1 MNEKYLA
8 NNRVWI
14 YNSNEPDILYIS
26 IVQDNRKRKG
36 VMKLTEANRLYKDRV
51 FKFIFGNPENKEWTL
66 SLYNAVNG
74 SNYSNPDDIQFNT
87 IEDAVYMSMKN
98 DVSFIILDE
107 MNLWE
112 HQSSFNPNMPMR
124 FLTYGTQLYEKYTAT
139 SGYYKFSRKLQR
151 LPKPHCICFY
161 NGTEEQPEQQ
171 VLKLSDAFG
180 GEGDIEVKVKMLNVN
195 YGKNRALMETC
206 QPLREYAWLV
216 DRVREHQRVMQNL
229 EAAVDASIDEMPDS
243 FVIRT
248 LIEAHRAGVKKMFL
262 TEYDEEKMKEQERK
276 EAFADGVDAGVAEA
290 NERVAADMLKKKY
303 PLDAIKDISRLSEAH
318 IRKLAKSLGVV
329 VL

>member
-1 MNEKYLA
+1 MNEKHLA
-8 NNRVWI
+8 NNGVWI
-14 YNSNEPDILYIS
+14 YNRNEPDILYIS

-124 FLTYGTQLYEKYTAT
+124 FLTYGTQLYKSSLQQAGIISSAESFNVYRNRIVSVFTT
-139 SGYYKFSRKLQR
+139 EPRSSR
-151 LPKPHCICFY
+151 
-161 NGTEEQPEQQ
+161 
-171 VLKLSDAFG
+171 S
-180 GEGDIEVKVKMLNVN
+180 
-195 YGKNRALMETC
+195 
-206 QPLREYAWLV
+206 
-216 DRVREHQRVMQNL
+216 
-229 EAAVDASIDEMPDS
+229 S
-243 FVIRT
+243 
-248 LIEAHRAGVKKMFL
+248 
-262 TEYDEEKMKEQERK
+262 
-276 EAFADGVDAGVAEA
+276 
-290 NERVAADMLKKKY
+290 
-303 PLDAIKDISRLSEAH
+303 
-318 IRKLAKSLGVV
+318 KS
-329 VL
+329 

>member
-1 MNEKYLA
+1 
-8 NNRVWI
+8 
-14 YNSNEPDILYIS
+14 
-26 IVQDNRKRKG
+26 
-36 VMKLTEANRLYKDRV
+36 
-51 FKFIFGNPENKEWTL
+51 
-66 SLYNAVNG
+66 
-74 SNYSNPDDIQFNT
+74 
-87 IEDAVYMSMKN
+87 MKN

-195 YGKNRALMETC
+195 YGKNRALLETC

-216 DRVREHQRVMQNL
+216 DRVREHQRVLQNL

-248 LIEAHRAGVKKMFL
+248 LIEAHRAEVKKMFL

>member
-1 MNEKYLA
+1 MNEKHLA
-8 NNRVWI
+8 NNGVWI
-14 YNSNEPDILYIS
+14 YNRNEPDILYIS

-161 NGTEEQPEQQ
+161 NGTKEQPEQQ

-195 YGKNRALMETC
+195 YGKNRALLETC

-216 DRVREHQRVMQNL
+216 DRVRDHQRVMQNL

>member
-1 MNEKYLA
+1 MITLA
-8 NNRVWI
+8 ETGTNRE
-14 YNSNEPDILYIS
+14 YRD
-26 IVQDNRKRKG
+26 
-36 VMKLTEANRLYKDRV
+36 RL
-51 FKFIFGNPENKEWTL
+51 FKFIFGNPQNKEWTL

-74 SNYSNPDDIQFNT
+74 SHYTDASAIKLNT
-87 IEDAVYMSMKN
+87 IENAVYMSMKN
-98 DVSFIILDE
+98 DVSFLIDNTMSFYE
-107 MNLWE
+107 Q
-112 HQSSFNPNMPMR
+112 QSTFNPNMPMR

>member
-74 SNYSNPDDIQFNT
+74 SNYRNPDDIQFNT

-195 YGKNRALMETC
+195 YGKNRALLETC

-216 DRVREHQRVMQNL
+216 DRVREHQRVLQNL

>member
-1 MNEKYLA
+1 M
-8 NNRVWI
+8 
-14 YNSNEPDILYIS
+14 
-26 IVQDNRKRKG
+26 
-36 VMKLTEANRLYKDRV
+36 TEANRLYKDRV

-74 SNYSNPDDIQFNT
+74 SNYRNPDDIQFNT

-161 NGTEEQPEQQ
+161 NGTEEQPEKQ

-195 YGKNRALMETC
+195 YGKNRALLETC

-216 DRVREHQRVMQNL
+216 DRVREHQRVLQNL

>member
-26 IVQDNRKRKG
+26 IVQDNRNRKG

-124 FLTYGTQLYEKYTAT
+124 FLTYGTQLYEKFTAT

-171 VLKLSDAFG
+171 ILKLSNAFG
-180 GEGDIEVKVKMLNVN
+180 GEGDIEVKVKMFNVN

>member
-1 MNEKYLA
+1 MNEKHLA
-8 NNRVWI
+8 NNGVWI
-14 YNSNEPDILYIS
+14 YNRNEPDILYIS

-124 FLTYGTQLYEKYTAT
+124 FLTYGTQLYEKFTAT

>member
-1 MNEKYLA
+1 MNEKHLA
-8 NNRVWI
+8 NNGVWI
-14 YNSNEPDILYIS
+14 YNRNEPDILYIS

-74 SNYSNPDDIQFNT
+74 SNYRNPDDIQFNT

-161 NGTEEQPEQQ
+161 NGTKEQPEQQ

>member
-1 MNEKYLA
+1 M
-8 NNRVWI
+8 
-14 YNSNEPDILYIS
+14 
-26 IVQDNRKRKG
+26 
-36 VMKLTEANRLYKDRV
+36 TEANRLYKDRV

-74 SNYSNPDDIQFNT
+74 SNYRNPDDIQFNT

-161 NGTEEQPEQQ
+161 NGTKEQPEQQ

-195 YGKNRALMETC
+195 YGKNRALLETC

-216 DRVREHQRVMQNL
+216 DRVREHQRVLQNL

>member
-26 IVQDNRKRKG
+26 IVQDNRNRKG

-171 VLKLSDAFG
+171 ILKLSDAFG

-195 YGKNRALMETC
+195 YGKNRALLETC

>member
-1 MNEKYLA
+1 M
-8 NNRVWI
+8 
-14 YNSNEPDILYIS
+14 
-26 IVQDNRKRKG
+26 
-36 VMKLTEANRLYKDRV
+36 TEANRLYKDRV

-74 SNYSNPDDIQFNT
+74 SNYRNPDDIQFNT

-124 FLTYGTQLYEKYTAT
+124 FLTYGTQLYEKFTAT

-195 YGKNRALMETC
+195 YGKNRALLETC

>member
-1 MNEKYLA
+1 MNEKHLA
-8 NNRVWI
+8 NNGVWI
-14 YNSNEPDILYIS
+14 YNRNEPDILYIS

-216 DRVREHQRVMQNL
+216 DRVREHQRVLQNL

-243 FVIRT
+243 CVIRT

>member
-26 IVQDNRKRKG
+26 IVQDNRNRKG

-74 SNYSNPDDIQFNT
+74 SNYRNPDDIQFNT

-171 VLKLSDAFG
+171 ILKLSDAFG

-195 YGKNRALMETC
+195 YGKNRALLETC

-216 DRVREHQRVMQNL
+216 DRVREHQRVLQNL

>member
-26 IVQDNRKRKG
+26 IVQDNRNRKG

-74 SNYSNPDDIQFNT
+74 SNYRNPDDIQFNT

-161 NGTEEQPEQQ
+161 NGIEEQPEQQ
-171 VLKLSDAFG
+171 ILKLSDAFG

>member
-26 IVQDNRKRKG
+26 IVQDNRNRKG

-124 FLTYGTQLYEKYTAT
+124 FLTYGTQLYEKFTAT

-195 YGKNRALMETC
+195 YGKNRALLETC

-216 DRVREHQRVMQNL
+216 DRVRDHQRVMQNL

>member
-26 IVQDNRKRKG
+26 IVQDNRNRKG

-74 SNYSNPDDIQFNT
+74 SNYRNPDDIQFNT

-216 DRVREHQRVMQNL
+216 DRVREHQRVLQNL

>member
-26 IVQDNRKRKG
+26 IVQDNRNRKG

-74 SNYSNPDDIQFNT
+74 SNYRNPDDIQFNT

-195 YGKNRALMETC
+195 YGKNRALLETC

>member
-26 IVQDNRKRKG
+26 IVQDNRNRKG

-74 SNYSNPDDIQFNT
+74 SNYRNPDDIQFNT

-124 FLTYGTQLYEKYTAT
+124 FLTYGTQLYEKFTAT

-195 YGKNRALMETC
+195 YGKNRALLETC

-216 DRVREHQRVMQNL
+216 DRVREHQRVLQNL

>member
-124 FLTYGTQLYEKYTAT
+124 FLTYGTQLYEKFTAT

>member
-1 MNEKYLA
+1 MNEKHLA
-8 NNRVWI
+8 NNGVWI
-14 YNSNEPDILYIS
+14 YNRNEPDILYIS

-161 NGTEEQPEQQ
+161 NGTKEQPEQQ

-195 YGKNRALMETC
+195 YGKNRALLETC

-216 DRVREHQRVMQNL
+216 DRVREHQRVLQNL

>member
-1 MNEKYLA
+1 MNEKHLA
-8 NNRVWI
+8 NNGVWI
-14 YNSNEPDILYIS
+14 YNRNEPDILYIS

-195 YGKNRALMETC
+195 YGKNRELMETC

>member
-1 MNEKYLA
+1 MNEKHLA
-8 NNRVWI
+8 NNGVWI
-14 YNSNEPDILYIS
+14 YNRNEPDILYIS

-161 NGTEEQPEQQ
+161 NGTKEQPEQQ

>member
-26 IVQDNRKRKG
+26 IVQDNRNRKG

-216 DRVREHQRVMQNL
+216 DRVREHQRVLQNL

>member
-26 IVQDNRKRKG
+26 IVQDNRNRKG

-74 SNYSNPDDIQFNT
+74 SNYRNPDDIQFNT

-195 YGKNRALMETC
+195 YGKNRELMETC

-216 DRVREHQRVMQNL
+216 DRVREHQRVLQNL

>member
-1 MNEKYLA
+1 MNEKHLA
-8 NNRVWI
+8 NNGVWI
-14 YNSNEPDILYIS
+14 YNRNEPDILYIS
-26 IVQDNRKRKG
+26 IVQDNRNRKG

-74 SNYSNPDDIQFNT
+74 SNYRNPDDIQFNT

-195 YGKNRALMETC
+195 YGKNRALLETC

-216 DRVREHQRVMQNL
+216 DRVREHQRVLQNL

>member
-1 MNEKYLA
+1 MNEKHLA
-8 NNRVWI
+8 NNGVWI
-14 YNSNEPDILYIS
+14 YNRNEPDILYIS

-124 FLTYGTQLYEKYTAT
+124 FLTYGTQLYEKFTAT

-161 NGTEEQPEQQ
+161 NGIEEQPEQQ
-171 VLKLSDAFG
+171 ILKLSDAFG

-195 YGKNRALMETC
+195 YGKNRALLETC

-216 DRVREHQRVMQNL
+216 DRVREHQRVLQNL

>member
-1 MNEKYLA
+1 MNEKHLA
-8 NNRVWI
+8 NNGVWI
-14 YNSNEPDILYIS
+14 YNRNEPDILYIS

-74 SNYSNPDDIQFNT
+74 SNYRNPDDIQFNT

-195 YGKNRALMETC
+195 YGKNRALLETC

-216 DRVREHQRVMQNL
+216 DRVREHQRVLQNL

>member
-1 MNEKYLA
+1 
-8 NNRVWI
+8 
-14 YNSNEPDILYIS
+14 
-26 IVQDNRKRKG
+26 
-36 VMKLTEANRLYKDRV
+36 MKLTEANRLYKDRV

-124 FLTYGTQLYEKYTAT
+124 FLTYGTQLYEKFTAT

>member
-1 MNEKYLA
+1 MNEKHLA
-8 NNRVWI
+8 NNGVWI
-14 YNSNEPDILYIS
+14 YNRNEPDILYIS

-124 FLTYGTQLYEKYTAT
+124 FLTYGTQLYEKFTAT

-195 YGKNRALMETC
+195 YGKNRALLETC

-216 DRVREHQRVMQNL
+216 DRVREHQRVLQNL

>member
-1 MNEKYLA
+1 
-8 NNRVWI
+8 
-14 YNSNEPDILYIS
+14 
-26 IVQDNRKRKG
+26 
-36 VMKLTEANRLYKDRV
+36 
-51 FKFIFGNPENKEWTL
+51 
-66 SLYNAVNG
+66 
-74 SNYSNPDDIQFNT
+74 NPDDIQFNT

-161 NGTEEQPEQQ
+161 NGTKEQPEQQ

-195 YGKNRALMETC
+195 YGKNRALLETC

>member
-1 MNEKYLA
+1 M
-8 NNRVWI
+8 
-14 YNSNEPDILYIS
+14 
-26 IVQDNRKRKG
+26 
-36 VMKLTEANRLYKDRV
+36 
-51 FKFIFGNPENKEWTL
+51 
-66 SLYNAVNG
+66 
-74 SNYSNPDDIQFNT
+74 
-87 IEDAVYMSMKN
+87 
-98 DVSFIILDE
+98 
-107 MNLWE
+107 
-112 HQSSFNPNMPMR
+112 
-124 FLTYGTQLYEKYTAT
+124 
-139 SGYYKFSRKLQR
+139 
-151 LPKPHCICFY
+151 PKPHCICFY

-195 YGKNRALMETC
+195 YGKNRELMETC

-216 DRVREHQRVMQNL
+216 DRVREHQRVLQNL

-276 EAFADGVDAGVAEA
+276 EAFADGVAEA
-290 NERVAADMLKKKY
+290 NERVATDMLKEKL
-303 PLDAIKDISRLSEAH
+303 PLKTITKISKLSEER
-318 IRKLAKSLGVV
+318 IRQIAKSLGVA

>member
-8 NNRVWI
+8 NNGVWI
-14 YNSNEPDILYIS
+14 YNRNEPDILYIS

-36 VMKLTEANRLYKDRV
+36 VMKLTETNRLYKDRV

-161 NGTEEQPEQQ
+161 NGTEEQPEQE

-195 YGKNRALMETC
+195 YGKNRALLETC

-216 DRVREHQRVMQNL
+216 DRIREHQRVLQNL

-248 LIEAHRAGVKKMFL
+248 LIEAHRVGVKKMFL

-276 EAFADGVDAGVAEA
+276 EAFADGVAEA
-290 NERVAADMLKKKY
+290 NERVATDMLKEKL
-303 PLDAIKDISRLSEAH
+303 PLKTITKISKLSEER
-318 IRKLAKSLGVV
+318 IRQIAKSLGVA